1 MDKVTI
7 PDLNGTNY
15 FIWELKMKAA
25 LSLKRLD
32 PLILEEKPEDLT
44 RKDEMDWITK
54 NSDAIAYIKLSL
66 ADEQALQFAAEDNAK
81 VLWDKIRATYIGE
94 SENRKIDAGNELKNI
109 RMKNGETVADY
120 IARARGISTKCHF
133 LGLDVSPRELVYH
146 TVRGLNGKFSKVRDI
161 LKTQR
166 GRSMDEILQILR
178 EEEATLNLPIKTRMD
193 GINETFYCK
202 RKNEKQTRLCYI
214 CRKSNHLAKDCYYR
228 NNNSPS
234 TSQRNNSSRNGR
246 VFTASHRE
254 EKLCGNIWILD
265 SGTSCHMAKE
275 SVWFKNISPEVM
287 DIYLADKN
295 SKMMCQG
302 TGNVSAKTV
311 STKHC
316 NYINLTITDVSYV
329 PQLRCNLLSVTCLM
343 DKGCK
348 IKSENN
354 CVLIYD
360 KNDKLITKAF
370 KNNGRLEI
378 KLEPMYNSECFIYDQ
393 STNNYEIWHNSES
406 NGKAERANRVLL
418 ERARS
423 LLYESKL
430 PLKFWAEAIN
440 CSTQVSN
447 VTPRKGKE
455 KIPLEIWTG
464 NKPKLNY
471 LKKFGFVAYFHV
483 PKVLR
488 NKFEVPGRRGIMLG
502 YARER
507 RGYRI
512 YDIKNHKVIE
522 DRSVKFNEYL
532 KGSNYLGEIENETW
546 DIDSFFE
553 VSPER
558 NEINQNTEIGVLYN
572 FDINNGPG
580 AIENDNSIPL
590 QTTSSPRTGRIQIP
604 VFELNDVQNQ
614 IPVRRSE
621 RLKSKLMSVHLVNN
635 VPNSYFEAE
644 NSANWKNWKLAM
656 ENELDSLDKQSLGNC
671 TKTCEIKINKN

>member
-1 MDKVTI
+1 
-7 PDLNGTNY
+7 
-15 FIWELKMKAA
+15 
-25 LSLKRLD
+25 
-32 PLILEEKPEDLT
+32 
-44 RKDEMDWITK
+44 
-54 NSDAIAYIKLSL
+54 
-66 ADEQALQFAAEDNAK
+66 
-81 VLWDKIRATYIGE
+81 
-94 SENRKIDAGNELKNI
+94 
-109 RMKNGETVADY
+109 
-120 IARARGISTKCHF
+120 
-133 LGLDVSPRELVYH
+133 
-146 TVRGLNGKFSKVRDI
+146 
-161 LKTQR
+161 
-166 GRSMDEILQILR
+166 MDEILQILR

-193 GINETFYCK
+193 GFNEAFYCK

-228 NNNSPS
+228 NKNSPS
-234 TSQRNNSSRNGR
+234 TSQRNNSSRNGH

-254 EKLCGNIWILD
+254 EKPCDNIWILD
-265 SGTSCHMAKE
+265 SGASCHMAKE
-275 SVWFKNISPEVM
+275 PVWFKNISPEVM

-295 SKMMCQG
+295 SKMMSQG

-316 NYINLTITDVSYV
+316 NSINLTITDVSYV

-343 DKGCK
+343 DKGSKYENLTDKRIKK
-348 IKSENN
+348 IRT
-354 CVLIYD
+354 D
-360 KNDKLITKAF
+360 
-370 KNNGRLEI
+370 NGLEFVNEQ
-378 KLEPMYNSECFIYDQ
+378 LDTYLANSGIFHEKTIPY
-393 STNNYEIWHNSES
+393 NSES

-430 PLKFWAEAIN
+430 LLKFWAEAIN

-471 LKKFGFVAYFHV
+471 LKKFGCVAYFHV

-512 YDIKNHKVIE
+512 YDIKNQKVIE
-522 DRSVKFNEYL
+522 ERSVKFNEYL

-558 NEINQNTEIGVLYN
+558 NEINQNTENGVLYN

-580 AIENDNSIPL
+580 AIENDNSIPFR
-590 QTTSSPRTGRIQIP
+590 PRHHLRQAESK
-604 VFELNDVQNQ
+604 FRYLN
-614 IPVRRSE
+614 
-621 RLKSKLMSVHLVNN
+621 
-635 VPNSYFEAE
+635 
-644 NSANWKNWKLAM
+644 
-656 ENELDSLDKQSLGNC
+656 
-671 TKTCEIKINKN
+671 

>member
-1 MDKVTI
+1 
-7 PDLNGTNY
+7 
-15 FIWELKMKAA
+15 
-25 LSLKRLD
+25 
-32 PLILEEKPEDLT
+32 
-44 RKDEMDWITK
+44 
-54 NSDAIAYIKLSL
+54 
-66 ADEQALQFAAEDNAK
+66 
-81 VLWDKIRATYIGE
+81 
-94 SENRKIDAGNELKNI
+94 
-109 RMKNGETVADY
+109 
-120 IARARGISTKCHF
+120 
-133 LGLDVSPRELVYH
+133 
-146 TVRGLNGKFSKVRDI
+146 
-161 LKTQR
+161 
-166 GRSMDEILQILR
+166 
-178 EEEATLNLPIKTRMD
+178 
-193 GINETFYCK
+193 
-202 RKNEKQTRLCYI
+202 
-214 CRKSNHLAKDCYYR
+214 
-228 NNNSPS
+228 
-234 TSQRNNSSRNGR
+234 
-246 VFTASHRE
+246 
-254 EKLCGNIWILD
+254 
-265 SGTSCHMAKE
+265 MAKE
-275 SVWFKNISPEVM
+275 PVWFKNISPEVM

-295 SKMMCQG
+295 SKMMSQG

-316 NYINLTITDVSYV
+316 NSINLTITDVSYV

-378 KLEPMYNSECFIYDQ
+378 KLEPMYNSECFISDQ

-464 NKPKLNY
+464 
-471 LKKFGFVAYFHV
+471 
-483 PKVLR
+483 
-488 NKFEVPGRRGIMLG
+488 RRGIMLG

-512 YDIKNHKVIE
+512 YDIKNQKVIE
-522 DRSVKFNEYL
+522 ERSVKFNEYL

-546 DIDSFFE
+546 DIDSFLKSLPKE
-553 VSPER
+553 TKL
-558 NEINQNTEIGVLYN
+558 IKNTENGVLYN

-604 VFELNDVQNQ
+604 VFELNDVQ
-614 IPVRRSE
+614 
-621 RLKSKLMSVHLVNN
+621 KSN
-635 VPNSYFEAE
+635 P
-644 NSANWKNWKLAM
+644 
-656 ENELDSLDKQSLGNC
+656 
-671 TKTCEIKINKN
+671 CEKIGKAKI

>member
-1 MDKVTI
+1 MDKITY
-7 PDLNGTNY
+7 PDLNRTNY

-32 PLILEEKPEDLT
+32 PLILEEKSEDLT
-44 RKDEMDWITK
+44 RKDEMDWIAK

-81 VLWDKIRATYIGE
+81 VLWDKIRATCIGE
-94 SENRKIDAGNELKNI
+94 
-109 RMKNGETVADY
+109 
-120 IARARGISTKCHF
+120 
-133 LGLDVSPRELVYH
+133 
-146 TVRGLNGKFSKVRDI
+146 
-161 LKTQR
+161 
-166 GRSMDEILQILR
+166 
-178 EEEATLNLPIKTRMD
+178 
-193 GINETFYCK
+193 
-202 RKNEKQTRLCYI
+202 
-214 CRKSNHLAKDCYYR
+214 AKDCYYR
-228 NNNSPS
+228 NKNSPS
-234 TSQRNNSSRNGR
+234 TSQRNNSSRNGH
-246 VFTASHRE
+246 VFTASHRK
-254 EKLCGNIWILD
+254 EKLCDNIWILD
-265 SGTSCHMAKE
+265 SGASCHMAKE

-295 SKMMCQG
+295 SKMMSQG

-316 NYINLTITDVSYV
+316 NSINLTITDVSYV

-343 DKGCK
+343 DKGSKYESLTDRRIKK
-348 IKSENN
+348 IR
-354 CVLIYD
+354 
-360 KNDKLITKAF
+360 TH
-370 KNNGRLEI
+370 NGLEFVNEQ
-378 KLEPMYNSECFIYDQ
+378 LDTYLANSGIFHGKTIPY
-393 STNNYEIWHNSES
+393 NSES
-406 NGKAERANRVLL
+406 NGKAERAKRVLL

-430 PLKFWAEAIN
+430 PLKFWAQAIN

-471 LKKFGFVAYFHV
+471 LKKFGCVAYFHV

-512 YDIKNHKVIE
+512 YDIKNQKVIGE
-522 DRSVKFNEYL
+522 RSVKFNEYL

-558 NEINQNTEIGVLYN
+558 NEINQNTENGVLYN

-580 AIENDNSIPL
+580 AIENNSIPL
-590 QTTSSPRTGRIQIP
+590 QTTSLPRTGRIQIP
-604 VFELNDVQNQ
+604 VLELNDVQNQ

-656 ENELDSLDKQSLGNC
+656 ENELDSLDKHKVWEIVQKPAKSKLIKTKWVYSLKQDDAGKKYKIQSKAC
-671 TKTCEIKINKN
+671 SSWF

>member
-1 MDKVTI
+1 
-7 PDLNGTNY
+7 
-15 FIWELKMKAA
+15 
-25 LSLKRLD
+25 
-32 PLILEEKPEDLT
+32 
-44 RKDEMDWITK
+44 
-54 NSDAIAYIKLSL
+54 
-66 ADEQALQFAAEDNAK
+66 
-81 VLWDKIRATYIGE
+81 
-94 SENRKIDAGNELKNI
+94 
-109 RMKNGETVADY
+109 
-120 IARARGISTKCHF
+120 
-133 LGLDVSPRELVYH
+133 
-146 TVRGLNGKFSKVRDI
+146 
-161 LKTQR
+161 
-166 GRSMDEILQILR
+166 MDEILQILR

-193 GINETFYCK
+193 GFNEAFYCK

-228 NNNSPS
+228 NKNSPS
-234 TSQRNNSSRNGR
+234 TSQRNNSSRNGH

-254 EKLCGNIWILD
+254 EKPCDNIWILD
-265 SGTSCHMAKE
+265 SGASCHMAKE
-275 SVWFKNISPEVM
+275 PVWFKNISPEVM

-295 SKMMCQG
+295 SKMMSQG

-316 NYINLTITDVSYV
+316 NSINLTITDVSYV

-343 DKGCK
+343 DKGSKYENLTDKRIKK
-348 IKSENN
+348 IRT
-354 CVLIYD
+354 D
-360 KNDKLITKAF
+360 
-370 KNNGRLEI
+370 NGLEFVNEQ
-378 KLEPMYNSECFIYDQ
+378 LDTYLANSGIFHEKTIPY
-393 STNNYEIWHNSES
+393 NSES
-406 NGKAERANRVLL
+406 NGKAERANRVL

-464 NKPKLNY
+464 
-471 LKKFGFVAYFHV
+471 
-483 PKVLR
+483 
-488 NKFEVPGRRGIMLG
+488 
-502 YARER
+502 
-507 RGYRI
+507 
-512 YDIKNHKVIE
+512 
-522 DRSVKFNEYL
+522 
-532 KGSNYLGEIENETW
+532 EIENETW

-558 NEINQNTEIGVLYN
+558 NEINQNTENGVLYN

-604 VFELNDVQNQ
+604 VLELNDVQNQ

-644 NSANWKNWKLAM
+644 NSANWKNWKLVM
-656 ENELDSLDKQSLGNC
+656 ENELDSLDKH
-671 TKTCEIKINKN
+671 KVWEIVQNLRNQN

>member
-1 MDKVTI
+1 
-7 PDLNGTNY
+7 
-15 FIWELKMKAA
+15 
-25 LSLKRLD
+25 
-32 PLILEEKPEDLT
+32 
-44 RKDEMDWITK
+44 
-54 NSDAIAYIKLSL
+54 
-66 ADEQALQFAAEDNAK
+66 
-81 VLWDKIRATYIGE
+81 
-94 SENRKIDAGNELKNI
+94 
-109 RMKNGETVADY
+109 MKNRETAADY
-120 IARARGISTKCHF
+120 IARARGISTKCHS

-166 GRSMDEILQILR
+166 GKSMDEILQILR

-193 GINETFYCK
+193 GINSEAFYLQAKETIRLEMDTYLQLPIEK
-202 RKNEKQTRLCYI
+202 KNNT
-214 CRKSNHLAKDCYYR
+214 
-228 NNNSPS
+228 
-234 TSQRNNSSRNGR
+234 
-246 VFTASHRE
+246 
-254 EKLCGNIWILD
+254 WILD
-265 SGTSCHMAKE
+265 SGASCHMAKE

-295 SKMMCQG
+295 SKMLSQG

-316 NYINLTITDVSYV
+316 NSINLTITDVSYV
-329 PQLRCNLLSVTCLM
+329 PQLRSKYENLT
-343 DKGCK
+343 DKRIKK
-348 IKSENN
+348 IRT
-354 CVLIYD
+354 D
-360 KNDKLITKAF
+360 
-370 KNNGRLEI
+370 NGLEFVNEQ
-378 KLEPMYNSECFIYDQ
+378 LDTYLANSGIIHEKTIPY
-393 STNNYEIWHNSES
+393 NSES
-406 NGKAERANRVLL
+406 NDKAERANRVLL

-471 LKKFGFVAYFHV
+471 LKKFGCVAYFHV

-512 YDIKNHKVIE
+512 YDIKNQKVIE
-522 DRSVKFNEYL
+522 ERSVKFNEYL
-532 KGSNYLGEIENETW
+532 KGSNYLGEIENKAW
-546 DIDSFFE
+546 NNDSFFE

-558 NEINQNTEIGVLYN
+558 NEINQNTENGVLYN

-604 VFELNDVQNQ
+604 VLELNDVQN
-614 IPVRRSE
+614 
-621 RLKSKLMSVHLVNN
+621 
-635 VPNSYFEAE
+635 
-644 NSANWKNWKLAM
+644 
-656 ENELDSLDKQSLGNC
+656 
-671 TKTCEIKINKN
+671 